1 MNDANFGYFSNK
13 LLKSLRDIVLA
24 YCDQYLTRDIKT
36 VNFDTLMQFLSEYF
50 DWDDPA
56 FVQLTNVK

>member
-1 MNDANFGYFSNK
+1 MWIEA
-13 LLKSLRDIVLA
+13 LLAGVSMDKSLRDIVLA

-50 DWDDPA
+50 D
-56 FVQLTNVK
+56 